1 MEALADELWRYF
13 CLQTLKYLQTLGLGQ
28 SGGFAVLTAGEEILQ
43 RLKKKK
49 SLATP
54 PGPRHHS
61 LQAAGR
67 LGQATCEAVLES
79 CPLAPTPTPPP
90 VCFLIYK
97 MRILGVPVVAH
108 TNEPDWYP

>member
-49 SLATP
+49 PGHSSRPKTSQP
-54 PGPRHHS
+54 PGCWT
-61 LQAAGR
+61 AGTGH
-67 LGQATCEAVLES
+67 L
-79 CPLAPTPTPPP
+79 
-90 VCFLIYK
+90 
-97 MRILGVPVVAH
+97 
-108 TNEPDWYP
+108 

>member
-49 SLATP
+49 AWPLLPAQDITASRLLDGWDRPPVKQSLSPA
-54 PGPRHHS
+54 
-61 LQAAGR
+61 LW
-67 LGQATCEAVLES
+67 
-79 CPLAPTPTPPP
+79 PPP
-90 VCFLIYK
+90 PPHPQSVFSSIK
-97 MRILGVPVVAH
+97 
-108 TNEPDWYP
+108 